1 MHTAATTNHF
11 LSPHG
16 VGTLEGPDV
25 CAGQEGTAGQGQWI
39 AFAGRGVTDGAITEA
54 RFQTYGC
61 PAIIACGSAICE
73 RLPGRSVKEA
83 AELDAETL
91 NEMLGGLPLGK
102 EHCPAMAIAALR
114 KALIGTDQCPIA
126 R

>member
-1 MHTAATTNHF
+1 MYTAATTNHF

-16 VGTLEGPDV
+16 VGTLEGTDV
-25 CAGQEGTAGQGQWI
+25 CAGQVGTPGQGQWI
-39 AFAGRGVTDGAITEA
+39 AFWVRVTDGTITEA
-54 RFQTYGC
+54 RFQTYGR